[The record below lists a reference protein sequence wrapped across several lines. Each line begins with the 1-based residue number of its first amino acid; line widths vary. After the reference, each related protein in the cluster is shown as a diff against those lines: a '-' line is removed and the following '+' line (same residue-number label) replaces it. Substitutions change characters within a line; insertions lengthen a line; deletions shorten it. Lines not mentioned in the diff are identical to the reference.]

1 MVVWLL
7 FVLRDLGF
15 VFNDLF
21 FFCFSFARLGE
32 TNIATD
38 HARKILQRQIQSAL
52 HIATDHK
59 SAIEQTLGSAGDQVK
74 ELQKTV
80 LHMPV
85 FE

>member
-1 MVVWLL
+1 
-7 FVLRDLGF
+7 
-15 VFNDLF
+15 LF
-21 FFCFSFARLGE
+21 FFFFSFSFARLGE